1 MVLVVSDHSQQ
12 PDLRG
17 PALLW
22 SGVLLR
28 ARLQE

>member
-17 PALLW
+17 PAPLW

-28 ARLQE
+28 VLLQE